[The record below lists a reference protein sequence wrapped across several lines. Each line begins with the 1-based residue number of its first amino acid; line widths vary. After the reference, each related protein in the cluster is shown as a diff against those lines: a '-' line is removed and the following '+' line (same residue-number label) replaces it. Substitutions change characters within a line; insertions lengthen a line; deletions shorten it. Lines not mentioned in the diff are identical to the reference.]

1 MAENKEYIT
10 QQESAGAIQI
20 SEDVV
25 ASIATAAAMETEG
38 VSAMMGPTGGDLKP
52 ARKMAAKGVVIEPEE
67 DGGLSITLYVMIR
80 YGFAMAEVAGKVQ
93 KAVLAALHDMTGFTI
108 RAVNVMIGG
117 ICFD

>member
-25 ASIATAAAMETEG
+25 ASIATAETEG
-38 VSAMMGPTGGDLKP
+38 VSAMMGPASGDLKP
-52 ARKMAAKGVVIEPEE
+52 APKMSAKGVVIEPEE
-67 DGGLSITLYVMIR
+67 DGLSITLYVMIR

-93 KAVLAALHDMTGFTI
+93 KAVLAALHDMTGFSI